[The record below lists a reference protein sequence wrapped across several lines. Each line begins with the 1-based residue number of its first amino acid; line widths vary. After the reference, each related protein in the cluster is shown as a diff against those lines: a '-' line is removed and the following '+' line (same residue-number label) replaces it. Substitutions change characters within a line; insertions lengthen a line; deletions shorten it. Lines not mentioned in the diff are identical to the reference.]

1 MRRIEELSDL
11 LPQDSWPTSYF
22 VDENG
27 CLIGE
32 PVAGARQ
39 EEYPERMKELLKT
52 GE

>member
-1 MRRIEELSDL
+1 MSDL

-32 PVAGARQ
+32 PVAGARL
-39 EEYPERMKELLKT
+39 EKYPERMQELVRNRR
-52 GE
+52 